1 MAIAGRL
8 KSPIVTALRGREYI
22 QFDNPYDV
30 GLTGLIG
37 FSSGYHAIK
46 EADTLLMLGTDFP
59 YTQFYPE
66 KATIIQVDRRG
77 EHLGRRTRLDLGLIG
92 DVKATLSTLLPLLE
106 EKQDDTHLKK
116 FVRHYEDVR
125 KDLNELAVG
134 HPGRKPMHPQYIA
147 KIVDELA
154 ADDAIFSCDVGTPTV
169 WAARYLTMNG
179 KRRLLG
185 SFNHGS
191 MANAM
196 PQAIGAQFAFPDRQV
211 VTFSG
216 DGGLSMLLG
225 DLLSLRQHKLPVKII
240 VFSNSALSFV
250 ELEMKA
256 AGILGDGTELVNPD
270 FVALAQAAGVF
281 GVRVEDP
288 ADLKEA
294 VTAAFEHKGPALVD
308 AVVNRAELSMP
319 PTIKLDQ
326 AVGFNLWALKA
337 VLNGR
342 GDEVIDLAVSYLIR

>member
-1 MAIAGRL
+1 M
-8 KSPIVTALRGREYI
+8 KT
-22 QFDNPYDV
+22 
-30 GLTGLIG
+30 
-37 FSSGYHAIK
+37 
-46 EADTLLMLGTDFP
+46 
-59 YTQFYPE
+59 
-66 KATIIQVDRRG
+66 
-77 EHLGRRTRLDLGLIG
+77 
-92 DVKATLSTLLPLLE
+92 TLSALVPLLE
-106 EKQDDTHLKK
+106 EKQNETHLKK
-116 FVRHYEDVR
+116 FVAHYEDVR

-134 HPGRKPMHPQYIA
+134 HPGRKPMHPQYVA

-154 ADDAIFSCDVGTPTV
+154 TDSAIFSCDVGTPTV

-191 MANAM
+191 MANAL
-196 PQAIGAQFAFPDRQV
+196 PQAIGAQVAFPDRQV

-225 DLLSLRQHKLPVKII
+225 DLLSLHQHKLPVKII

-250 ELEMKA
+250 ELEMMA

-270 FVALAQAAGVF
+270 FAALAQSAGVF

-294 VTAAFEHKGPALVD
+294 VTTAFEHSGPALVD
-308 AVVNRAELSMP
+308 AVVNRTELSMP

-342 GDEVIDLAVSYLIR
+342 GDEVIDLAVSYLVR

>member
-1 MAIAGRL
+1 M
-8 KSPIVTALRGREYI
+8 
-22 QFDNPYDV
+22 

-37 FSSGYHAIK
+37 FSSGYHAIM

-77 EHLGRRTRLDLGLIG
+77 ENLGRRTRPDLGIIG
-92 DVKATLSTLLPLLE
+92 DVKATLRALVPLME
-106 EKQDDTHLKK
+106 EKRDDTHLKR
-116 FVRHYEDVR
+116 FIQHDQDTR
-125 KDLNELAVG
+125 KGLDELAVG
-134 HPGRKPMHPQYIA
+134 HPGRKPMHPQYVA

-154 ADDAIFSCDVGTPTV
+154 ADDAIFCCDVGTPTV

-196 PQAIGAQFAFPDRQV
+196 PQAIGAQLAFPGRQV

-216 DGGLSMLLG
+216 DGGLSMLMG
-225 DLLSLRQHKLPVKII
+225 DLLSMHQHKLPVKII
-240 VFSNSALSFV
+240 VFSNSALAFV
-250 ELEMKA
+250 ELEMMA
-256 AGILGDGTELVNPD
+256 AGILGQGTELVKPD
-270 FVALAQAAGVF
+270 FVAIARSAGMF

-288 ADLKEA
+288 ADLKNAVIEA
-294 VTAAFEHKGPALVD
+294 FQHEGPALVD
-308 AVVNRAELSMP
+308 AVVNRTELSMP

-342 GDEVIDLAVSYLIR
+342 GDEVVDLAVSHLIR